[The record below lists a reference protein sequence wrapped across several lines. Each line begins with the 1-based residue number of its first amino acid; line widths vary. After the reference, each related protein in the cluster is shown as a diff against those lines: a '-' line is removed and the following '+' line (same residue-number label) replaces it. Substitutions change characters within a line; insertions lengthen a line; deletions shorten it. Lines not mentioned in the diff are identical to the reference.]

1 MRRQAVLLA
10 GAALPLVVVA
20 GCGGGE
26 TGGVVSTPVP
36 TASSSSSSPA
46 TVATTP
52 SSVNYDTAEYRRSG
66 AAAQAQALTAYS
78 AGATGKGVVVG
89 VIDSGVDANSSEF
102 AGRISSLSADFA
114 GSRGIPDIG
123 GHGTAVADVLLGARN
138 DSGIAGVAFEA
149 TLLALR
155 TDTPGSCSS
164 VTAGGDG
171 GCSHNDDAI
180 AAALDTAV
188 SAHAR
193 VVNISLGGTP
203 ANPRLRAAVDRA
215 TAAGTVIVISAGN
228 DGVRYP
234 QVAGNPDALAQI
246 ANEPIARGLVIVAG
260 AVGSNGS
267 LADFSNRAGNAQTHY
282 LAALGVEVRSIDQT
296 GTAYLFSGTS
306 FSAPTIAGAA
316 ALLAQA
322 FPNLTGAQ
330 IVALLYKSATDR
342 GDTGVDATYGNGELN
357 IARAF
362 QPQGQTALAASKVP
376 VSLINNATLGSAMG
390 DAGQGSLS
398 AVITDGF
405 GREFD
410 VDLGATVRRTVAA
423 RALSS
428 GLAPNGRTLAAATGR
443 TSIALSIADGSQ
455 PHRLLLVDGEAE
467 QARVLAGAV
476 AFAVTRDLH
485 LGIGAGRGTEG
496 LTPSREGDVP
506 AFLIA
511 DRGLDR
517 EPVGAFALRQRLG
530 GIGLTIAAESG
541 EMRLWQAGETGP
553 RSNGVRRY
561 PYATLSAAIDG
572 RVGPVT
578 LTGRVSR
585 IDERATLLGGRLGP
599 ALGGSGA
606 VSWFGDLGAG
616 VTLGPWRMAANVRR
630 GWTQLSAGAVRTESL
645 LTTQA
650 LSADVRRQ
658 GLWVADD
665 SLSVR
670 YSEPLRVTKG
680 AVALLYSVPLSL
692 SPTGHERD
700 WEAVYARPLGRGMLT
715 ANSYWRRQAGN
726 IAGTPDDV
734 GAAVRYSFDF

>member
-1 MRRQAVLLA
+1 M
-10 GAALPLVVVA
+10 PLVLIG
-20 GCGGGE
+20 GCGGEAGS
-26 TGGVVSTPVP
+26 VASTPVP

-78 AGATGKGVVVG
+78 AGATGRGVVVG
-89 VIDSGVDANSSEF
+89 IIDSGVDANSSEF

-114 GSRGIPDIG
+114 GSRGIQDIG

-155 TDTPGSCSS
+155 TDTAGSCSS
-164 VTAGGDG
+164 VKSGGDG

-180 AAALDTAV
+180 AAALDAAV

-228 DGVRYP
+228 DGVKYP
-234 QVAGNPDALAQI
+234 LVAGNPDALAQI
-246 ANEPIARGLVIVAG
+246 ANESIARGLVIVAG
-260 AVGSNGS
+260 AVGSDGA
-267 LADFSNRAGNAQTHY
+267 LAAFSNRAGNSQTHY

-322 FPNLTGAQ
+322 FPTLTGDQ

-342 GDTGVDATYGNGELN
+342 GDAGVDATYGNGELN

-376 VSLINNATLGSAMG
+376 VSLVDNATLGSAMG
-390 DAGQGSLS
+390 DAGHGSLN
-398 AVITDGF
+398 AVITDGY
-405 GREFD
+405 GRDFD
-410 VDLGATVRRTVAA
+410 VDLGATVRRTAAA

-428 GLAPNGRTLAAATGR
+428 GLALNGRTLAAVTGR
-443 TSIALSIADGSQ
+443 TSIALSIADSAQ
-455 PHRLLLVDGEAE
+455 PQRLLLGRGEAE
-467 QARVLAGAV
+467 RARVLAGAV
-476 AFAVTRDLH
+476 AIAVTRDLQ
-485 LGIGAGRGTEG
+485 LGIGAGRGAEG
-496 LTPSREGDVP
+496 LTPSRNGDTP
-506 AFLIA
+506 AFLIG
-511 DRGLDR
+511 DRSLDH

-530 GIGLTIAAESG
+530 GIGLTVAAETG

-553 RSNGVRRY
+553 RSDGVRRY
-561 PYATLSAAIDG
+561 PYATLAAGVDG
-572 RVGPVT
+572 RLGP
-578 LTGRVSR
+578 LMLSGRVTR
-585 IDERATLLGGRLGP
+585 MDERATVLGGRLGP

-606 VSWFGDLGAG
+606 VSWFGDLDAG
-616 VTLGPWRMAANVRR
+616 VTSGSWRLGARVRR
-630 GWTQLSAGAVRTESL
+630 GWTRLGASAVRDDSL

-650 LSADVRRQ
+650 LSADVRRN
-658 GLWVADD
+658 GLWGAGD
-665 SLSVR
+665 SLSIR
-670 YSEPLRVTKG
+670 YSEPLRVTQG
-680 AVALLYSVPLSL
+680 AVALLYSGPLSL
-692 SPTGHERD
+692 APTGHERD
-700 WEAVYARPLGRGMLT
+700 WEAVYARPLGRGVLT
-715 ANSYWRRQAGN
+715 ANTYWRRQAGN
-726 IAGTPDDV
+726 IARAPDDV